1 MALPPQPLVQFAN
14 QPATDSRTVLG
25 PVVAAVA
32 QGDRAALGDLYTRT
46 SAKLYG
52 ICLRFLGDEAEA
64 QDALQEVYM
73 AVWRRAETFDSSRG
87 SPIAWLATI
96 ARNRSIDRRR
106 ARPQVSEPLDAA
118 AQVADPSPS
127 AFDFVAAGQSR
138 SRLTDCLDG
147 LDDQPRAMIRAAF
160 LDGRS
165 YAQLATSADVPLP
178 TMKSWIRRGLA
189 KLRLCLES

>member
-1 MALPPQPLVQFAN
+1 MASPPEPLPAI
-14 QPATDSRTVLG
+14 ATDSRTVLG

-32 QGDRAALGDLYTRT
+32 RGDRAALGDLYTRT

-73 AVWRRAETFDSSRG
+73 AVWRRAETFDASRG
-87 SPIAWLATI
+87 SPITWLSTI

-106 ARPQVSEPLDAA
+106 ARPQASEPIEVAL
-118 AQVADPSPS
+118 QVADSSPS
-127 AFDFVAAGQSR
+127 AFDFAVARQSQSR
-138 SRLTDCLDG
+138 LSECLDR
-147 LDDQPRAMIRAAF
+147 LDDQPRTMIRAAF

-165 YAQLATSADVPLP
+165 YAQLATFAEVPLP